1 MAKSES
7 RSAQKHRDVLLASTT
22 LVAALTGAI
31 AMATVTLSCVALAQ
45 NIRGS
50 ATGPTTAPGYD
61 HPDQYLHIQ
70 DVKPADNMYP
80 VVQHPDQDRAA
91 QAKLAALA
99 AKTGKKPNI
108 IVFLLDDVG
117 WWDPGFNG
125 GGVALG
131 NATPVMDKIAN
142 EGLILTSAY
151 STPSCSPSRAT
162 IMTGQN
168 PLHHG
173 ILRPPMYDEPG
184 GLEGE
189 ITVAKLLK
197 DQGYVTQGVGKW
209 HMGENKSS
217 LPQNVGFDDY
227 VGFLGVS
234 DEYTEWRDEYFNPEV
249 ALSPARFKMMEQDKF
264 NHTEVHCTPANTNDC
279 ENGRLIDLT
288 YIKDLDKHWLDV
300 SLAFL
305 DKMKGSRQ
313 PFFLYH
319 ATRGCHFDNYPSDE
333 WAGKSESRTV
343 YGDCMV
349 QMDYVLGQLVDKLQQ
364 TGELENTLII
374 LTSDNGPEC
383 EIPPHARA
391 PFRGCKG
398 SSWEG
403 GVRVPTFAYW
413 KGMINP
419 RRSDGLFDFADILP
433 TALSL
438 AGVPGAKLA
447 DLYPKTTYIDGVD
460 QASFLV
466 ADDGLSARRSRPYT
480 LNQYFAAIRVDEFK
494 YVWTA
499 EIENAVV
506 QKGDWGGFSGAIFT
520 ESGGGIAFN
529 LYTDPKEDVSIGI
542 RHIPMAVPVMGA
554 AAFYMKELIKYPP
567 QFKVGFLSNN
577 PPVYDLLPKMQELLR
592 QNMEKNGAGRP
603 TP

>member
-7 RSAQKHRDVLLASTT
+7 RNARKHRDVL

-31 AMATVTLSCVALAQ
+31 AMATVTLSSVALAQ

-50 ATGPTTAPGYD
+50 ATGPTSAPGYD
-61 HPDQYLHIQ
+61 HPDQYIHIQ

-108 IVFLLDDVG
+108 VVFLLDDVG

-131 NATPVMDKIAN
+131 NATPVMDMIDY
-142 EGLILTSAY
+142 EGLILTSSY
-151 STPSCSPSRAT
+151 STPPRPPSRPT

-209 HMGENKSS
+209 HMGENKDS

-234 DEYTEWRDEYFNPEV
+234 DMYTEWRDEYFNPEV

-264 NHTEVHCTPANTNDC
+264 NHTEVHCTSANKNDC

-288 YIKDLDKHWLDV
+288 YIKDLDNIGWT
-300 SLAFL
+300 SAW
-305 DKMKGSRQ
+305 
-313 PFFLYH
+313 
-319 ATRGCHFDNYPSDE
+319 PS
-333 WAGKSESRTV
+333 WTKI
-343 YGDCMV
+343 
-349 QMDYVLGQLVDKLQQ
+349 K
-364 TGELENTLII
+364 
-374 LTSDNGPEC
+374 
-383 EIPPHARA
+383 
-391 PFRGCKG
+391 
-398 SSWEG
+398 
-403 GVRVPTFAYW
+403 
-413 KGMINP
+413 
-419 RRSDGLFDFADILP
+419 
-433 TALSL
+433 
-438 AGVPGAKLA
+438 
-447 DLYPKTTYIDGVD
+447 
-460 QASFLV
+460 
-466 ADDGLSARRSRPYT
+466 
-480 LNQYFAAIRVDEFK
+480 AA
-494 YVWTA
+494 
-499 EIENAVV
+499 N
-506 QKGDWGGFSGAIFT
+506 
-520 ESGGGIAFN
+520 
-529 LYTDPKEDVSIGI
+529 
-542 RHIPMAVPVMGA
+542 
-554 AAFYMKELIKYPP
+554 
-567 QFKVGFLSNN
+567 
-577 PPVYDLLPKMQELLR
+577 
-592 QNMEKNGAGRP
+592 
-603 TP
+603 

>member
-1 MAKSES
+1 
-7 RSAQKHRDVLLASTT
+7 
-22 LVAALTGAI
+22 
-31 AMATVTLSCVALAQ
+31 
-45 NIRGS
+45 
-50 ATGPTTAPGYD
+50 
-61 HPDQYLHIQ
+61 
-70 DVKPADNMYP
+70 MYP
-80 VVQHPDQDRAA
+80 VVQHSDQDKAA

-108 IVFLLDDVG
+108 IVFLMDDVG

-189 ITVAKLLK
+189 TTVAKLLK
-197 DQGYVTQGVGKW
+197 AQGYVTQGVGKW
-209 HMGENKSS
+209 HMGENKAS

-300 SLAFL
+300 SSAFL
-305 DKMKGSRQ
+305 DKMRGSRQ

-349 QMDYVLGQLVDKLQQ
+349 HMDYVLGQLVDKLQQ
-364 TGELENTLII
+364 IGELENTLII

-383 EIPPHARA
+383 EVPPHARA

-480 LNQYFAAIRVDEFK
+480 LNQYFAAVRIDEFK

-499 EIENAVV
+499 ELENAVV
-506 QKGDWGGFSGAIFT
+506 QRGDWGGFSGSIFT
-520 ESGGGIAFN
+520 DSGGGIAFN
-529 LYTDPKEDVSIGI
+529 LYTDPKEDVSIGL
-542 RHIPMAVPVMGA
+542 RHIPMLVPVMGA